1 MVSRLFIFIILK
13 LILVFLKM
21 KANTMD
27 RDTVLHEIISEVVQ
41 GLNRACERRIKKR
54 LKIVIWKSEKD
65 KYYMISLIRG
75 I

>member
-27 RDTVLHEIISEVVQ
+27 RDTILNEIISEVVQ
-41 GLNRACERRIKKR
+41 GLIEPVRGGLKKD
-54 LKIVIWKSEKD
+54 LKLLFESQRKTNTT
-65 KYYMISLIRG
+65 
-75 I
+75 